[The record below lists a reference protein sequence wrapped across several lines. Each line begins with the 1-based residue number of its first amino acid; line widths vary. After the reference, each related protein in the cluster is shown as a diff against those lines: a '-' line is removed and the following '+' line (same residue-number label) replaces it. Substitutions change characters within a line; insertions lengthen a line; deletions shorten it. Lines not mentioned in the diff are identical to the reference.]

1 MRRTRRTRRRK
12 QLNKTRYVLR
22 MLYNFRNIPKFCPG
36 LCLVI
41 PLQLKAKFGNMLLG
55 DSEDSDSDDQEE
67 DMIMNEFKTVKK
79 R

>member
-1 MRRTRRTRRRK
+1 M
-12 QLNKTRYVLR
+12 
-22 MLYNFRNIPKFCPG
+22 
-36 LCLVI
+36 I